1 MSPSTGSR
9 ILRASSGSRSASS
22 SIEPFRSAKSTVTCL
37 RSPSSALL
45 EVRIF
50 SARCL
55 GVYVSGVP
63 KLGACRAGEVVR
75 GAPQPPQNFTPGS
88 LENPQEG
95 HASAKGEPH
104 SAQNLRPA
112 LLAVPHR
119 GQFIPCRYLRLL
131 PSGSARQRGS
141 TPSAGQEAS
150 GLESRADDTP
160 SRESALAG
168 PSSWLQQASG
178 DTVAARLGALLSGL
192 GARQSQSCITTP

>member
-1 MSPSTGSR
+1 M
-9 ILRASSGSRSASS
+9 
-22 SIEPFRSAKSTVTCL
+22 
-37 RSPSSALL
+37 
-45 EVRIF
+45 
-50 SARCL
+50 
-55 GVYVSGVP
+55 
-63 KLGACRAGEVVR
+63 LGACGADEVVR
-75 GAPQPPQNFTPGS
+75 AAPQPPQNFTPGS

-150 GLESRADDTP
+150 GLESRAMIP
-160 SRESALAG
+160 PVANLRLLVRLRGSSSLLA
-168 PSSWLQQASG
+168 
-178 DTVAARLGALLSGL
+178 TR
-192 GARQSQSCITTP
+192 